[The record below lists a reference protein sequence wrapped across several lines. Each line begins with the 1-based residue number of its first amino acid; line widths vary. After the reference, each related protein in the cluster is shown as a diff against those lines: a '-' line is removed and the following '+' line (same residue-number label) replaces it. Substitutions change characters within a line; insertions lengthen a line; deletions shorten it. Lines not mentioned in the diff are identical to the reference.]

1 MKTFGEQLIAARK
14 AKGYTQDMLAA
25 LINVS
30 RQTVSHWENGRA
42 LPDVALLR
50 QLSDVLE
57 CNLALGYAPQET
69 AKSPENEPATP
80 GEECE
85 KNAVEATPA
94 AVESTSA
101 PVPPAPKKQK
111 PHWLWIAGVALAVLA
126 VVICLAMLWP
136 KPAAVIRVSPLEPVA
151 YLQNDPEHFG
161 EENSRG
167 WNITFSFANESDVP
181 FTPDYVLMLLY
192 EGDRID
198 NKVRMSYD
206 EIRPWMDS
214 AKLRKEEAPLQLI
227 FSTNHLYETRMECAI
242 YGRDDN
248 GHELMF
254 RNDVQLSKD
263 EQATQTNVKQTE
275 NASVTEPK
283 TLAEFKRLHES
294 QTRVAGR
301 AYLNVTPETN
311 PVLPTKDPG
320 GGERDVWF
328 FTIFVEETGGVAFK
342 PETITET
349 DITLSGG
356 NVVFEYTPQQLAWAD
371 TIEPKQTVMW
381 TGGRPVQELAGV
393 GISVSGEDANGNQA
407 TFYGYVEF
415 QGK

>member
-69 AKSPENEPATP
+69 AKSPENEPAAP

-85 KNAVEATPA
+85 KNAVEAAPA
-94 AVESTSA
+94 AVGSTSA

-161 EENSRG
+161 EENSQG

-227 FSTNHLYETRMECAI
+227 FSTNHLYETRMES
-242 YGRDDN
+242 
-248 GHELMF
+248 M
-254 RNDVQLSKD
+254 
-263 EQATQTNVKQTE
+263 
-275 NASVTEPK
+275 
-283 TLAEFKRLHES
+283 
-294 QTRVAGR
+294 AG
-301 AYLNVTPETN
+301 
-311 PVLPTKDPG
+311 
-320 GGERDVWF
+320 
-328 FTIFVEETGGVAFK
+328 
-342 PETITET
+342 TIT
-349 DITLSGG
+349 DM
-356 NVVFEYTPQQLAWAD
+356 N
-371 TIEPKQTVMW
+371 
-381 TGGRPVQELAGV
+381 
-393 GISVSGEDANGNQA
+393 
-407 TFYGYVEF
+407 
-415 QGK
+415 